1 MSHSEDTHH
10 DGAHDS
16 ASHTSTDDRLVYMAN
31 QIATFF
37 ASQPHAAAVEGTRV
51 HIQKFW
57 DPRMR
62 AKIADVLALPENGLS
77 PIAREALKG
86 LPQKASAA

>member
-1 MSHSEDTHH
+1 MSHSSTTEH
-10 DGAHDS
+10 DGAHSDS

-62 AKIADVLALPENGLS
+62 AKIRLIVDQGGGALS
-77 PIAREALKG
+77 PIAKEALEG
-86 LPQKASAA
+86 LNRPAAS